1 MDVIS
6 CARICNYLGIKTSG
20 DTIIRLLIKRFE
32 AQDTPECSEI
42 IGVDDFAF
50 KKRHTYGTIIVDEK
64 THTPVAVLNGRD
76 GESLRAWLKNNKH
89 IKTVTRDRASAYAK
103 AISEVL
109 PDAMQIADRFHLHQ
123 NLLEAIKKVLN
134 KELPATIKIPH
145 ENTEDTNVTLDSSD
159 ADCKKTPVS
168 IVDNFIILN
177 QKRYRQIVQ
186 IQDYLAEGC
195 SNREVARRLGIS
207 RNTVA
212 RYASGDPG
220 VLAVT
225 GFRQGKLDI
234 YIADILTCLNNG
246 KTKKETLEH
255 LQSKGYT
262 GSSSNTYEYFQ
273 KIEEI
278 TGVKFKLHPY
288 VRTKTSALKNKVGS
302 IGENGDYITRTGVFR
317 FLWMNGNLTRE
328 HKDYIF
334 MK

>member
-1 MDVIS
+1 M
-6 CARICNYLGIKTSG
+6 
-20 DTIIRLLIKRFE
+20 LI
-32 AQDTPECSEI
+32 
-42 IGVDDFAF
+42 V
-50 KKRHTYGTIIVDEK
+50 
-64 THTPVAVLNGRD
+64 
-76 GESLRAWLKNNKH
+76 
-89 IKTVTRDRASAYAK
+89 
-103 AISEVL
+103 
-109 PDAMQIADRFHLHQ
+109 
-123 NLLEAIKKVLN
+123 
-134 KELPATIKIPH
+134 
-145 ENTEDTNVTLDSSD
+145 
-159 ADCKKTPVS
+159 KKTPVS

-220 VLAVT
+220 VLAET

-234 YIADILTCLNNG
+234 YITDILTCLNNG

-278 TGVKFKLHPY
+278 TGVKFELHPY

-302 IGENGDYITRTGVFR
+302 IGENCDYITRTGVFR

-334 MK
+334 MKYPILFKINKCIQDFRKIFETKNMPLLYLFIDEYMQCELPGIKSFASGLSKDIEAVENAVASNLSNGFVEVLIVNSRW